1 MRTKTPSKSAPVVIP
16 ARDKLSPHDLEELKS
31 TFDLFDEDGTGSIDP
46 LEIQKILQELGLD
59 KRNEAV
65 FQMILD
71 LQGKGKN
78 INFDEFLEVIY
89 SKLGD
94 TRTKEGL
101 QKIFNLYDTEQSGLI
116 DFEKVKRVCKE
127 LGETMVDEEI
137 IEMMHNTHIL
147 NQTESNEEFTF

>member
-1 MRTKTPSKSAPVVIP
+1 
-16 ARDKLSPHDLEELKS
+16 
-31 TFDLFDEDGTGSIDP
+31 
-46 LEIQKILQELGLD
+46 
-59 KRNEAV
+59 
-65 FQMILD
+65 MILD